1 MYNKQLLFKKGFSVA
16 ILLSITFHIIVGLV
30 LILNSSK
37 DISVYLESQEIPQ
50 MHVSWISMK
59 AIGDMRLWK
68 KQEYLK
74 NQDVKNRNAQIE
86 KIPEYLKTIDSISIQ
101 VPEEKASM
109 ASFVNSEIIEKSNC
123 KTDDGKTDNEVVKQS
138 LIISRIHSE
147 QSDPE
152 VSVRLP
158 RPRYYCYSP
167 PIYPWV
173 ARKKGYEGVV
183 LISVK
188 IDVNGKVGLFKIKKS
203 SGYAVLDRSASDA
216 VKSWIFEP
224 GQRRGKPVTM
234 WIDVPVKF
242 ELKDPETL
250 S

>member
-1 MYNKQLLFKKGFSVA
+1 MYKKQLFLKKGFSAA

-50 MHVSWISMK
+50 MHMSWISLKSM
-59 AIGDMRLWK
+59 GDMQIAN

-74 NQDVKNRNAQIE
+74 NQDTKDRNTQRE
-86 KIPEYLKTIDSISIQ
+86 NQPDYLKTIDSISIQ

-109 ASFVNSEIIEKSNC
+109 AAFVNSAIIEKSDC
-123 KTDDGKTDNEVVKQS
+123 KTGDGKTDNEVVKQS
-138 LIISRIHSE
+138 LIISQIHMERADSE
-147 QSDPE
+147 G
-152 VSVRLP
+152 SVRL
-158 RPRYYCYSP
+158 PRYYCYSQ